1 MYLEII
7 EIPYEKTS
15 QYFLLLANYLDDFK
29 ESNLDIL
36 SLYLHAANMDKINFP
51 RYLFFSYLDNLDF
64 SILKSLT
71 IKTNN
76 KLVKIITLK
85 FFFIILLKI

>member
-1 MYLEII
+1 
-7 EIPYEKTS
+7 
-15 QYFLLLANYLDDFK
+15 
-29 ESNLDIL
+29 
-36 SLYLHAANMDKINFP
+36 MDKINFP